1 MTPKRTPEEIW
12 RQLVLEAGEDEIA
25 RAANVSVAQA
35 ERELAEAGFDIA
47 VERATAEA
55 LLRDLESAAT
65 PFRRPR

>member
-1 MTPKRTPEEIW
+1 MTSKRSPEEIW
-12 RQLVLEAGEDEIA
+12 RQLVLEAGEDEIE

-47 VERATAEA
+47 AERATAEV